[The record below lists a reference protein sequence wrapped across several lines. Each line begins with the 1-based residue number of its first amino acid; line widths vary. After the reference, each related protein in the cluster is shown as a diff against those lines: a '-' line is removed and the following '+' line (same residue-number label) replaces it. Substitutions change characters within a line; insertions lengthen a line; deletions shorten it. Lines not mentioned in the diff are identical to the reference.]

1 VKSMT
6 YYIYNAS
13 PLF

>member
-1 VKSMT
+1 MT